1 MNLLNEKIRAL
12 RVSIEVERKQAN
24 PDWKRIEMLSNE
36 LSDCLDQ
43 VRDIV

>member
-12 RVSIEVERKQAN
+12 RVTIEAEKKQSLPNWA
-24 PDWKRIEMLSNE
+24 RIERLSNE

-43 VRDIV
+43 VDVMK